1 MKVKKSI
8 KKKILLILKGHK
20 KKYIQKKIISTMN
33 GNMMMIHMMI
43 SIMKIFIKNLMIS
56 PRNMTKKYPKGILSM
71 QNNRLINRN
80 TEKIKKNTNKKFSL
94 AQIKEHKKASLQ
106 TKTFQK
112 K

>member
-1 MKVKKSI
+1 
-8 KKKILLILKGHK
+8 
-20 KKYIQKKIISTMN
+20 
-33 GNMMMIHMMI
+33 
-43 SIMKIFIKNLMIS
+43 
-56 PRNMTKKYPKGILSM
+56 MTKKYPKGILSM